1 MVGFRESNRRRRY
14 GSSIVGSGGGFVL
27 LDEDDA
33 YSINVLRWD
42 ILCEYLG
49 MPNVSGCDCNN
60 AALCNANVFDVEN
73 AKHTAL
79 GRPIMCC
86 LQLQLK
92 I

>member
-1 MVGFRESNRRRRY
+1 MVGFRESNPRRRY

-27 LDEDDA
+27 LDEDEDDDA
-33 YSINVLRWD
+33 YSI
-42 ILCEYLG
+42 ILGEYLG
-49 MPNVSGCDCNN
+49 LGVSGCDFNN
-60 AALCNANVFDVEN
+60 AALCNANVLDVEN

-79 GRPIMCC
+79 ERPIMCC